1 MSNIS
6 LSSSKTTNT
15 NSIAKNISNHLFE
28 IFLAI
33 YGIWVILPWFAPLM
47 MNLGWTH
54 SGNTIYFIYSFFCHQ
69 LPQRSF
75 FLFGEQS
82 MYSLS
87 QIQSVWQN
95 TSDPMI
101 LRQFIGNEAMGWKVA
116 WSDRMISFY
125 TGIWFF
131 AIIFYW
137 LRSKIKAIPLWTA
150 LLLLFPIIVDGGTHM
165 ISDFAGIGN
174 GFRDTNL
181 WLAQL
186 TNNSFSQ
193 NFYSGDGIGSFNSW
207 ARWISGILAGLAIIW
222 LALPN
227 IFEIQ
232 TLNKKLDNLSVENT
246 LLKNRK

>member
-1 MSNIS
+1 MNTTSIS
-6 LSSSKTTNT
+6 SPNTLTFYSFANWISK
-15 NSIAKNISNHLFE
+15 HWFE
-28 IFLAI
+28 IFLTI
-33 YGIWVILPWFAPLM
+33 YGIWVIIPWFAPVI
-47 MNLGWTH
+47 MNLGWT
-54 SGNTIYFIYSFFCHQ
+54 SLGDTIYFIYSFFCHQ

-87 QIQSVWQN
+87 QIQAVWQS

-101 LRQFIGNEAMGWKVA
+101 LRQFVGNSTMGWKVA

-125 TGIWFF
+125 TSIWVF
-131 AIIFYW
+131 AVIFYW
-137 LRSKIKAIPLWTA
+137 FRNKIKAISLWTA
-150 LLLLFPIIVDGGTHM
+150 LFLLLPIILDGGTHM
-165 ISDFAGIGN
+165 LSDFAGIGN

-181 WLAQL
+181 WLVQL

-193 NFYSGDGIGSFNSW
+193 NFYSGDLLGSFNSW
-207 ARWISGILAGLAIIW
+207 GRWITGTLAGLAIIW

-232 TLNKKLDNLSVENT
+232 TLNKKLGQLSVENV
-246 LLKNRK
+246 LRKK

>member
-1 MSNIS
+1 MNTTSIS
-6 LSSSKTTNT
+6 SPNTLTFYSFGNWISK
-15 NSIAKNISNHLFE
+15 HWFE
-28 IFLAI
+28 IFLTI
-33 YGIWVILPWFAPLM
+33 YGIWVIIPWFAPVM
-47 MNLGWTH
+47 MNLGWT
-54 SGNTIYFIYSFFCHQ
+54 SLGDTIYFIYSFFCHQ

-87 QIQSVWQN
+87 QIQAVWQS

-101 LRQFIGNEAMGWKVA
+101 LRQFVGNSTMGWKVA

-125 TGIWFF
+125 TSIWVFGVF
-131 AIIFYW
+131 FYW
-137 LRSKIKAIPLWTA
+137 FRNKLKAISLWTA
-150 LLLLFPIIVDGGTHM
+150 LLLLLPIILDGGTHT

-174 GFRDTNL
+174 GFRDTNV

-193 NFYSGDGIGSFNSW
+193 NFYSGDGLGSFNSW
-207 ARWISGILAGLAIIW
+207 ARWITGTFAGFAIIW

-232 TLNKKLDNLSVENT
+232 VLNKKLDELSVENV
-246 LLKNRK
+246 LGKSKP